1 MAFVLYQINT
11 IFTRK
16 IAIRIVGACLQ
27 EEEEQMTDD
36 EKIMILK
43 ETFKGRNDAYGEGA
57 GLCTKK
63 PIRGSNQIDVILYPK
78 PDLLIELIFGQLRI
92 HRKVRHC
99 PIRWD

>member
-63 PIRGSNQIDVILYPK
+63 PITDAISDIL
-78 PDLLIELIFGQLRI
+78 PD
-92 HRKVRHC
+92 
-99 PIRWD
+99 